1 MTGMTTL
8 LAAAAIAFGLSK
20 ALRLPVIP
28 LLMLSGGA
36 LRALAEIRAVA
47 VPEALLAEMIQIGLA
62 VLVFA
67 AGADLSPRRMRGGV
81 RAISFVAVA
90 QFFILGTAGAITAW
104 LLGYATTTAVYL
116 GCALSASS
124 TLVVVRHLQERR
136 QMFEPYGR
144 LVLGVLL
151 LQDAFI
157 ILILVALNA
166 LGEGPGGA
174 ALAVLRA
181 AGLGAIAVAAHR
193 WFVPWIAARFR
204 LDDEA
209 LMLGPLALLFG
220 FAGVAHLLGLPYL
233 VGAFFAGFTLSAFP
247 MNGLVRSVLRSLSA
261 FFLALFFIGVGANL
275 TIPAPQT
282 LLHSLIFILLLIGVT
297 VPLVT
302 LVAER
307 AGYSTRAAIETA
319 ILLSQTSEFSL
330 LIALTGLASGHIAP
344 ETFTMVALV
353 TVSTM
358 TLTPLVSREPVAW
371 ALMKLHPRYRRGESA
386 CGNLADHAVLLGYGR
401 AGPRYRR
408 LFEEHGLQ
416 TAVVDD
422 DAAVI
427 RGLIAGGVP
436 CVQGDGSD
444 ERTLER
450 AHCRRARV
458 VVCSMRRM
466 RDVEMALD
474 YLANS
479 GTKVFVRVF
488 EPEESEMVR
497 QHGGIPVE
505 SAHASAKAFLEWMD
519 QNFPRGSAETE
530 TGAETARA

>member
-1 MTGMTTL
+1 MMGLTTL
-8 LAAAAIAFGLSK
+8 LLAAAIAFGLSK

-28 LLMLSGGA
+28 LLMLSGAA
-36 LRALAEIRAVA
+36 LHGLAEMRAFA
-47 VPEALLAEMIQIGLA
+47 VPEDLLAEMIQVGLA
-62 VLVFA
+62 VLVFT
-67 AGADLSPRRMRGGV
+67 AGAELSPRRMRG
-81 RAISFVAVA
+81 RARGITLVAVA
-90 QFFILGTAGAITAW
+90 QFFILGAAGALTAW
-104 LLGYATTTAVYL
+104 VLGYAATTAVYL

-136 QMFEPYGR
+136 QMFEPFGR

-151 LQDAFI
+151 LQDVFI
-157 ILILVALNA
+157 ILILVALTA
-166 LGEGPGGA
+166 LGDGAAGA

-181 AGLGAIAVAAHR
+181 VGLGAVAVAAHR
-193 WFVPWIAARFR
+193 WFVPWITARFR
-204 LDDEA
+204 LDDEG

-220 FAGVAHLLGLPYL
+220 FAGVAHLLGLPFL
-233 VGAFFAGFTLSAFP
+233 VGAFFAGFALSAFP

-261 FFLALFFIGVGANL
+261 FFLALFFIGAGASL
-275 TIPAPQT
+275 TLPTPEI
-282 LLHSLIFILLLIGVT
+282 LLHSLIFILVLIAVT

-307 AGYSTRAAIETA
+307 AGYSTRAAIEA
-319 ILLSQTSEFSL
+319 AVLLSQTSEFSL
-330 LIALTGLASGHIAP
+330 LLALIGLAAGHIAP
-344 ETFTMVALV
+344 DTFTMVALV
-353 TVSTM
+353 TATTM
-358 TLTPLVSREPVAW
+358 TLTPLISRESFAW

-401 AGPRYRR
+401 AGPRYLR
-408 LFEEHGLQ
+408 LFNEHGLN

-427 RGLIAGGVP
+427 RRLIADGVP

-450 AHCRRARV
+450 VHARDARV

-466 RDVEMALD
+466 RDVEIALD
-474 YLANS
+474 YLVNS
-479 GTKVFVRVF
+479 RAKVFVRTF
-488 EPEESEMVR
+488 EPEEAEMVR
-497 QHGGIPVE
+497 RRGGIPVD

-519 QNFPRGSAETE
+519 LNLPRGQA
-530 TGAETARA
+530 GGG